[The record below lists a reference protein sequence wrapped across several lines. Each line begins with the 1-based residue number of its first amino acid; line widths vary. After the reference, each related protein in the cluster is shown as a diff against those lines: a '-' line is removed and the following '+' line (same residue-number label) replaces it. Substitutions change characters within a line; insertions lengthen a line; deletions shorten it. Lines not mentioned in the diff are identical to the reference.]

1 LPKFSKPY
9 SVLAIGAHP
18 DDLEFGCAG
27 TLSRFVQKGNSVYLM
42 ILTDGKQGG
51 VPPARRDEQIKA
63 AETLGAKDL
72 FWGDYPDTR
81 LSFYDDVIVKIE
93 EVIKKTAPSF
103 VFVHSN
109 KETHQDHRHA
119 NACTISASR
128 NIPNVLFYEG
138 PSSFDFEP
146 NVYVDVQDCIDK
158 KMELLKIHQT
168 QVMRT
173 NVIGRSIVDI
183 AMATASFRGTH
194 CNVPFAEAFISLRMM
209 FLLPEDL
216 A

>member
-1 LPKFSKPY
+1 MLTKPY

-42 ILTDGKQGG
+42 ILTDGMRGG
-51 VPPARRDEQIKA
+51 ASPQRRDEQIKA
-63 AETLGAKDL
+63 AELLGAKDL
-72 FWGDYPDTR
+72 FWAGFQDTR
-81 LSFYDDVIVKIE
+81 LAFYDDVIIKIE
-93 EVIKKTAPSF
+93 EAIKKTKPAF

-109 KETHQDHRHA
+109 RETHQDHRHA

-138 PSSFDFEP
+138 PSSFEFEP
-146 NVYVDVQDCIDK
+146 NVYVDIQDCIEK
-158 KMELLKIHQT
+158 KMDLLKTHQT

-183 AMATASFRGTH
+183 AMATATFRGTH
-194 CNVPFAEAFISLRMM
+194 CNVPYAEAFISLRMM
-209 FLLPEDL
+209 FLLPEEMQ
-216 A
+216 